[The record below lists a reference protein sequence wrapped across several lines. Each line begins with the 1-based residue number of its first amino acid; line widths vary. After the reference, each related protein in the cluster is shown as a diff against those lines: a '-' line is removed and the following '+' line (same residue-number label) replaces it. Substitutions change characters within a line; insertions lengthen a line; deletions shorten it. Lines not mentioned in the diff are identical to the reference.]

1 MLALLCFCVATE
13 FSVNKVINC
22 VYLHD
27 SSARFPT
34 FHRPDRLYAAAR
46 LVCLLITLLITV
58 LLLFFCFSS
67 GCICVFVC
75 VLNCL
80 SCCHY
85 APPANGSLTRG
96 GSTPVRGRVRS
107 PHMAKLQAASVP
119 IAYGSCA
126 PRAGTDKWTDRR
138 TDRGIA

>member
-34 FHRPDRLYAAAR
+34 FHRPDRLNAAAR

-58 LLLFFCFSS
+58 LLLFFVFLVDVFACL
-67 GCICVFVC
+67 CVYWTVC
-75 VLNCL
+75 L
-80 SCCHY
+80 
-85 APPANGSLTRG
+85 AAIMPRPP
-96 GSTPVRGRVRS
+96 
-107 PHMAKLQAASVP
+107 MAV
-119 IAYGSCA
+119 
-126 PRAGTDKWTDRR
+126 
-138 TDRGIA
+138 